1 MLIHIHEP
9 HSRSRQV
16 ELGRWRVSEK
26 LFRDYLNVE
35 QAISLAAGF
44 AESNRLVPCSNYE
57 IAPSKMMS
65 LRPQEFHG

>member
-9 HSRSRQV
+9 HSKSRQV

-44 AESNRLVPCSNYE
+44 AGFGLCHAVIMRL
-57 IAPSKMMS
+57 
-65 LRPQEFHG
+65 LPQKR